1 MALSDLNI
9 HFSDKKHEFERP
21 AQVEKDKASRGT
33 PQIPGASDRK
43 KAKSTCKGNS
53 RFPPGMTDRKA
64 KATAKAMAKATAKT
78 KAKAEATA
86 AAKAKACPSLCSG

>member
-1 MALSDLNI
+1 MALSDLNV

-21 AQVEKDKASRGT
+21 TQVEKDKAPRGT

-64 KATAKAMAKATAKT
+64 KATAKATAKT

-86 AAKAKACPSLCSG
+86 AAKAKAGPSLCSG